1 MNANSKEMPVAS
13 KPKWQ
18 ILDATTLKFLAVVLM
33 VLDHIHEMFVSMG
46 APMWLTMAGRLVFP
60 MFLFAASESFYYTHS
75 KKRYLQRLLFASW
88 GMTIFTFL
96 LQSVLPNPDVVLMNN
111 AFSTFFVTGLYMLS
125 WDRLKAGIRQK
136 SPMEIGKAIV
146 IFLVPIL
153 SAIPV
158 YLMAMLSFN
167 ENVPGSVIRLLA
179 RIALLMP
186 NILAV
191 EGGAPLVVLGL
202 LFYIFRK
209 HRTIQIGVLLALSL
223 IVYLSGNKVQSFM
236 AFAAIPIALYNG
248 KRGKGMKNFF
258 YIFYP
263 AHIGLLYCIAA
274 LISR

>member
-111 AFSTFFVTGLYMLS
+111 AFSTFFVAGLYMLS

-248 KRGKGMKNFF
+248 KRGKCMKNFF

-263 AHIGLLYCIAA
+263 AHIGLLYCIAT
-274 LISR
+274 LICR

>member
-1 MNANSKEMPVAS
+1 MNENSKEMPVAS

-75 KKRYLQRLLFASW
+75 KIRYLQRLLFASW
-88 GMTIFTFL
+88 GMTIFTFI
-96 LQSVLPNPDVVLMNN
+96 LQAVLPNPDVVLMNN
-111 AFSTFFVTGLYMLS
+111 AFSTFFVAGLYMLC
-125 WDRLKAGIRQK
+125 WDTLKAGIRQK
-136 SPMEIGKAIV
+136 SPKEIGKAAV

-167 ENVPGSVIRLLA
+167 ENVPESVIRLLA

-223 IVYLSGNKVQSFM
+223 IVYLSGNMVQSFM
-236 AFAAIPIALYNG
+236 ALAAIPIALYNG

-263 AHIGLLYCIAA
+263 AHIGLLYCIAT
-274 LISR
+274 LICR

>member
-18 ILDATTLKFLAVVLM
+18 ILDVTTLKFLAVVLM

-88 GMTIFTFL
+88 GMTIFTFI
-96 LQSVLPNPDVVLMNN
+96 LQAVLPNPDVVLMNN
-111 AFSTFFVTGLYMLS
+111 AFSTFFVTGLYMLC
-125 WDRLKAGIRQK
+125 WDTLKAGIRQK
-136 SPMEIGKAIV
+136 SPKKIGKAAV

-179 RIALLMP
+179 RIALLIP

-223 IVYLSGNKVQSFM
+223 IVYLSGNMVQSFM
-236 AFAAIPIALYNG
+236 ALAAIPIALYNG

-263 AHIGLLYCIAA
+263 AHIGLLYSIAT
-274 LISR
+274 LICR